1 MNHLKWT
8 TILAIF
14 HLANLTNKENT
25 ESNFTT
31 LLTNLP
37 DENYNQSFHLNKT
50 NNNEVYKIITNLRND
65 CSSGHDNIPVR
76 YLRFAA
82 EYITSPMVHI
92 INTSI
97 DQEIFL
103 KQWKVSRD
111 CPIPKTDNPTPIKN
125 YWPIS
130 VLSVLSRV
138 YERVILNQLCSFID
152 AQNLYNINQSS
163 FFKVHSTNTLL
174 LKLRD
179 DIRNAMNRSE
189 VTLSVL
195 IDYSKAFD
203 TIYNSILLR
212 KIPEYEL
219 CQKYY

>member
-1 MNHLKWT
+1 M
-8 TILAIF
+8 
-14 HLANLTNKENT
+14 
-25 ESNFTT
+25 
-31 LLTNLP
+31 
-37 DENYNQSFHLNKT
+37 
-50 NNNEVYKIITNLRND
+50 
-65 CSSGHDNIPVR
+65 
-76 YLRFAA
+76 
-82 EYITSPMVHI
+82 
-92 INTSI
+92 
-97 DQEIFL
+97 
-103 KQWKVSRD
+103 
-111 CPIPKTDNPTPIKN
+111 
-125 YWPIS
+125 S

-138 YERVILNQLCSFID
+138 HERVILNQLCSFID